1 MLKSI
6 ISEQGP
12 ATGRGRGAIGSGA
25 RAEAI
30 YRSVFEAIVDQRL
43 PPGAKLTEEQLG
55 AIFDA
60 SRTIVRSALQAL
72 AHDHVVTLERNRG
85 AFVSAPTVADA
96 RDIFFSRKIVES
108 AIAREVASRITP
120 AQIAQLRALL
130 AEEHEALGH
139 GERQKAIRLSGA
151 FHVAVAAICGEGA
164 LTRFLRGL
172 ISRSSLVIALYGR
185 GFASAC
191 GHDEHEAF
199 VAALEARDGDRA
211 AASMAEHLDHIFG
224 DLAARRAARRAIRHR
239 RNSSRLDRRHAE
251 PPASAKRTAL

>member
-96 RDIFFSRKIVES
+96 RDIFFSRKIIES

-130 AEEHEALGH
+130 AKEHEALGY

-164 LTRFLRGL
+164 LTQFL

-185 GFASAC
+185 GLASAC

-199 VAALEARDGDRA
+199 VAALEARDGERA

-224 DLAARRAARRAIRHR
+224 DLQLAARHDPPFDIAEILRA
-239 RNSSRLDRRHAE
+239 
-251 PPASAKRTAL
+251 